1 MLARSP
7 IGKVDQV
14 RTPLMI
20 VQGVNDV
27 RVVQEESDLMMEALR
42 ARDAEVEYL
51 TRRTRA
57 AASRTR
63 RTSSRSID

>member
-1 MLARSP
+1 
-7 IGKVDQV
+7 
-14 RTPLMI
+14 MI